1 MTTGRNSG
9 RDAGL
14 GSSGKDDDT
23 PFDGSGLKL
32 KAIITRR
39 ELNEVEFAAILR
51 VTEKYLLI
59 KPSRKISPF
68 NFDWLLGLHREML
81 GSIWSWAGEIRTTA
95 KNIGVGPNI
104 IAAELGGIAMEADKR
119 HGETGDLVIAT
130 AAEFHHRAVWVHPFE
145 DGNGR
150 WARLLANVWLMQHD
164 QPATLWP
171 ATDLRNTESPI
182 RDKYIAAIK
191 EADMRNYG
199 PLIDLHKKFS
209 E

>member
-1 MTTGRNSG
+1 MIAGRSKG
-9 RDAGL
+9 TGL

-32 KAIITRR
+32 KTIKTRR
-39 ELNEVEFAAILR
+39 ELNEVEFASILR
-51 VTEKYLLI
+51 VTEKYLLS
-59 KPSRKISPF
+59 KPSRKIAPF

-81 GSIWSWAGEIRTTA
+81 GSIWSWAGEIRSTE
-95 KNIGVGPNI
+95 KNIGVSPNI
-104 IAAELGGIAMEADKR
+104 IAAELGVIAMEADKR
-119 HGETGDLVIAT
+119 HNETGALVIAT

-150 WARLLANVWLMQHD
+150 WARLLTNVWLMQHD

-171 ATDLRNTESPI
+171 ATDLRDTESPI
-182 RDKYIAAIK
+182 RDEYIAAIK
-191 EADMRNYG
+191 AADSRNYG
-199 PLIDLHKKFS
+199 PLIDLHERFS